1 VRETRDYAVAFADI
15 ASSTAMYRELG
26 DAAARELTQA
36 YCGRVVALLPRFEGR
51 LVKTLGDGVMCI
63 FPDSEKAVLAMSA
76 LHADTAS
83 QPLSGHRISL
93 HTGINNGPVIL
104 EGTDVYGTIV
114 NIAAYLAATARA
126 DQILTTHAVVSQLS
140 PSTASCARAI
150 YSTKLKG
157 DERESTIYEIIW
169 QTDRAGITDLNL
181 GKRELPADEGGLLI
195 ALGDEPVR
203 VDPTRTRLQLG
214 RDPSNDLA
222 VQDQLASRNHAT
234 IELENLRFR
243 LIDHSANG
251 TYVAFD
257 GSPGEVHVLRG
268 ETQLYGSGRISLGR
282 SLSDPQAQPI
292 IFRRDKRALYRV

>member
-15 ASSTAMYRELG
+15 ASSTAIYRELG
-26 DAAARELTQA
+26 DAAARELTQE

-76 LHADTAS
+76 LHADTTS
-83 QPLSGHRISL
+83 KPLGGHQVKL
-93 HTGINNGPVIL
+93 HSGINFGPVIL

-114 NIAAYLAATARA
+114 NVAAYLAATARA
-126 DQILTTHAVVSQLS
+126 EQILTTHSVVTQLT

-157 DERESTIYEIIW
+157 DERESIIYEILW

-181 GKRELPADEGGLLI
+181 GRRELPAD
-195 ALGDEPVR
+195 
-203 VDPTRTRLQLG
+203 
-214 RDPSNDLA
+214 DLT
-222 VQDQLASRNHAT
+222 VVDQLASRNHASV
-234 IELENLRFR
+234 EFENMRFR

-251 TYVAFD
+251 TFVAFD

-282 SLSDPQAQPI
+282 SLSDPQTQPI
-292 IFRRDKRALYRV
+292 AFRRDKRALYRI

>member
-1 VRETRDYAVAFADI
+1 MRETRDYAVAFADI
-15 ASSTAMYRELG
+15 ASSTAIYRELG

-83 QPLSGHRISL
+83 QPLSGHQIRL
-93 HTGINNGPVIL
+93 HSGINYGPVIL

-114 NIAAYLAATARA
+114 NVAAYLAATARA
-126 DQILTTHAVVSQLS
+126 EQILTTHAVVNQLT

-157 DERESTIYEIIW
+157 DERESIIYEILW

-181 GKRELPADEGGLLI
+181 GRRELPADEGGLLLSI
-195 ALGDEPVR
+195 GNETLR
-203 VDPTRTRLQLG
+203 VDPTRTRIQLG
-214 RDPSNDLA
+214 RDPSNDLT
-222 VQDQLASRNHAT
+222 VVDQLASRSHASV
-234 IELENLRFR
+234 ELENLRFR

-251 TYVAFD
+251 TFVAFD

-292 IFRRDKRALYRV
+292 AFHRDKRALYRV

>member
-15 ASSTAMYRELG
+15 ASSTAIYRELG
-26 DAAARELTQA
+26 DAAARELTQD

-76 LHADTAS
+76 LHAETAS
-83 QPLSGHRISL
+83 QPLRGHEIKL
-93 HTGINNGPVIL
+93 HTGINFGPVIL

-114 NIAAYLAATARA
+114 NVAAYLAATARA
-126 DQILTTHAVVSQLS
+126 EQILTTHAVVTQLS

-157 DERESTIYEIIW
+157 DERESIIYEILW

-181 GKRELPADEGGLLI
+181 GRRELPADEGGLLLS
-195 ALGDEPVR
+195 AGNDTLR
-203 VDPTRTRLQLG
+203 VDPTRTRVQLG
-214 RDPSNDLA
+214 RDPSNDLT
-222 VQDQLASRNHAT
+222 VVDHLASRHHASV
-234 IELENLRFR
+234 EFENMHFR

-251 TYVAFD
+251 TFVAFD

-282 SLSDPQAQPI
+282 ALSDPQAQPI
-292 IFRRDKRALYRV
+292 TFRRDKRALYRV

>member
-15 ASSTAMYRELG
+15 ASSNAIYRELG

-36 YCGRVVALLPRFEGR
+36 YCARVDELLPRFDGR

-63 FPDSEKAVLAMSA
+63 FPAAEKAVLALSA

-83 QPLSGHRISL
+83 RPLGGHRISL
-93 HTGINNGPVIL
+93 HSGINCGSVIL

-114 NIAAYLAATARA
+114 NVAAYLAATARA
-126 DQILTTHAVVSQLS
+126 EQILTTHAVVSQLT
-140 PSTASCARAI
+140 PATASCARAI

-181 GKRELPADEGGLLI
+181 GKRELPADEGALL
-195 ALGDEPVR
+195 LSKGDDSLR
-203 VDPTRTRLQLG
+203 VDPTRARIHLG
-214 RDPSNDLA
+214 RDPSNTLA
-222 VQDQLASRNHAT
+222 VVDHLASRNHAT
-234 IELENLRFR
+234 IEFENMRFR

-251 TYVAFD
+251 TFVAFD
-257 GSPGEVHVLRG
+257 GSPGEVQVLRG

-282 SLSDPQAQPI
+282 SLTDPQAQPI
-292 IFRRDKRALYRV
+292 AFHRDKRALYRV

>member
-83 QPLSGHRISL
+83 QPLGGHQISL
-93 HTGINNGPVIL
+93 HSGINYGPVIL

-114 NIAAYLAATARA
+114 NVAAYLAATARA
-126 DQILTTHAVVSQLS
+126 EQILTTHAVVSQLS
-140 PSTASCARAI
+140 ESTASCTRAI

-157 DERESTIYEIIW
+157 DERESIIYEIIW

-181 GKRELPADEGGLLI
+181 GRRELPADEGALLI
-195 ALGDEPVR
+195 AVGDEPVR
-203 VDPTRTRLQLG
+203 VDPTRTRLHLG

-222 VQDQLASRNHAT
+222 VSDQLASRNHAT
-234 IELENLRFR
+234 IEFENMRFR

-251 TYVAFD
+251 TFVAFD

-282 SLSDPQAQPI
+282 SLSDPQSQPI
-292 IFRRDKRALYRV
+292 TFRRDKRALYRV